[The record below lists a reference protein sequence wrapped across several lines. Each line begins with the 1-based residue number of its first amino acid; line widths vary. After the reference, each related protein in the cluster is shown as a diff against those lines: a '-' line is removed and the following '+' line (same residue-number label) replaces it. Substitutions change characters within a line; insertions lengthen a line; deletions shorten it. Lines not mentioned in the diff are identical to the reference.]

1 MKRLWIRLV
10 ALVKKRVQ
18 DSIVAKIA
26 LVLSVAIVF
35 CTTYL
40 LILPALTISTD
51 SSSSVIQSVSSSE
64 ETTTEALQEES
75 SQAESSKVTDSST
88 TTSEAETESSDPD
101 AIAAGSL
108 SAETSDVTVTATY
121 EDNTFSEPVT
131 LKVSPVSDSSAIN
144 NKLTSILSETKQTLA
159 QAYSYDISFVT
170 ASGEEVEPSK
180 DVNVSITFKGAV
192 SSSERQSGWKLYHFV
207 DNDINNVED
216 LTDKSDTTIN
226 QDSSDSAT
234 GVDFKSDSFSTY
246 TVAGVTYTNFSDYL
260 TSDTTYT
267 NRTVEQP
274 TYSETTEILTTGIKL
289 SYQINKEDLEAN
301 GNDYKYAIELP
312 ADTAWTSITEG
323 QTYKGTDEQNNSAFE
338 YEFVQD
344 GDKKYILITFLEDYV
359 NNAGTYVK
367 GNLEYTATIGSTYRN
382 KDGSYTITYS
392 DDVKVEIPSDEIK
405 VVPKEDEAAYDVSSS
420 KKGSVEY
427 DGDEAELIYT
437 VTVSSNKGT
446 NGDITLKDALSG
458 SDLGDITID
467 SVTIDSITKS
477 DGSSVSVPSKE
488 DGDDKKSFTMTL
500 SQLEAGESYTI
511 KYRYKVSNFPAGKA
525 YAINNT
531 VNLESPDIDNPG
543 NSSYQVTIER
553 NKITKTG
560 KYDSDSNTITWE
572 IKVNENQNDIA
583 GATLSDDMFSNA
595 IGGSITISPSGGIE
609 KTSDGYKFTAV
620 SDGKNTNTYEI
631 IYKTDAGDSPD
642 SWGQNKNQVTNVVE
656 LTDNGETS
664 TAEKTVGTGEGDTG
678 GLEKTFESAEDTDTA
693 SIKVLNW
700 KSVISMPG
708 DGIIPTGTV
717 FEDELQA
724 PNSNDFDNH
733 YYTKDQID
741 SIYNRLVEIFGAGN
755 FDFWIWES
763 GQATW
768 QYTSY
773 DQISSDKTYRK
784 FKFELRKDYE
794 NTKDI
799 TLEYTSTGN
808 VSAIINFANTIST
821 DGFRDSADYRYQA
834 TSKVTKM
841 DGNAITSDG
850 EEYQDKDTSHTINS
864 DETIT
869 WVVKVALDD
878 TATSLTL
885 TDTPPAGLTLVGVK
899 YGVRTGNQ
907 TDLTYEDNK
916 LSYTLNQ
923 YYNAFRIS
931 VDGTVN
937 SDGSIVLNF
946 EAAEGTTL
954 KAQTKAN
961 NSKYGDSL
969 YVWFTFK
976 TTDAQLDDST
986 TKTYKNKASATI
998 DGVPAGEDDHT
1009 QTITIEP
1016 SKKISKSGE
1025 WHKNDTTDDIR
1036 GVHYTLKLN
1045 PEAQDLNP
1053 DSDTYEVTDTLTYV
1067 TDVTTNIS
1075 YDLIGSSVKL
1085 LDSSGNE
1092 VTDGWSWTV
1101 EKVQEGLTVKSV
1113 LKVVVPDEQA
1123 YTLKYVY
1130 AVSGDIKNN
1139 TSLTV
1144 NNTASIEGMKTGST
1158 ECKYTYTWEE
1168 ADTSGTATTD
1178 KYFKFT
1184 KVDAKNFRI
1193 TLKGATFN
1201 VYEYGTDS
1209 LVASYV
1215 TNDDGVFYIYKNLS
1229 GAAETHTSLKQDTL
1243 YYVKEVTP
1251 PPGYDLSDEVYYF
1264 YYSEDSALPSNLGS
1278 EFPGDTSQILNL
1290 ATRSKVENVK
1300 DKELPP
1306 TVSLTVNK
1314 KWFTA
1319 TGDETSRSD
1328 GSITYDV
1335 IQVATA
1341 EDGTSTESTYK
1352 SGETLSHDDDWTK
1365 PYTKLPVSGTDSSG
1379 NAVTYT
1385 YYVKENAVSGYD
1397 TSYTNSNNDVPT
1409 EEAADMA
1416 IASDSATITI
1426 RNTAQ
1431 KQYDL
1436 PETGGNGTQWHYL
1449 AGAALSLLAIGL
1461 LSFKVYKRYQIGGH
1475 L

>member
-1 MKRLWIRLV
+1 MKKLWIKLAALVRKRL
-10 ALVKKRVQ
+10 Q
-18 DSIVAKIA
+18 ESIVARIA
-26 LVLSVAIVF
+26 LVLSVAVVF

-40 LILPALTISTD
+40 LILPALTVSTD
-51 SSSSVIQSVSSSE
+51 NSSSVIQS
-64 ETTTEALQEES
+64 
-75 SQAESSKVTDSST
+75 
-88 TTSEAETESSDPD
+88 TESSSSVVDESGQD
-101 AIAAGSL
+101 ELLSVQEASSQTESSESAANTTDEAADVVAAGTL
-108 SAETSDVTVTATY
+108 SAETSEVTVTVTY

-131 LKVSPVSDSSAIN
+131 LKVNSVSDTSAIN
-144 NKLTSILSETKQTLA
+144 DKLTSELSKTKQSLS

-180 DVNVSITFKGAV
+180 DVNVSLAFKNAV
-192 SSSERQSGWKLYHFV
+192 ASSDLQSGWKLYHFV

-382 KDGSYTITYS
+382 EDGSYTITYS

-405 VVPKEDEAAYDVSSS
+405 VVPKEDEVAYDVSSS

-543 NSSYQVTIER
+543 NSNSWVTIER
-553 NKITKTG
+553 NKITKIG
-560 KYDSDSNTITWE
+560 EYDSDSNTITWT
-572 IKVNENQNDIA
+572 IKVNENKNDIA
-583 GATLSDDMFSNA
+583 GATLSDEMFSDA
-595 IGGSITISPSGGIE
+595 IGDITISPSTGIE

-631 IYKTDAGDSPD
+631 TYKTDAGDSPN
-642 SWGQNKNQVTNVVE
+642 SWAQSKNQVTNTVE
-656 LTDNGETS
+656 LTDNGEAS
-664 TAEKTVGTGEGDTG
+664 TADVTVDTGEGDTG
-678 GLEKTFESAEDTDTA
+678 GLEKTLEKSEDGEDA
-693 SIKVLNW
+693 STKILTW
-700 KSVISMPG
+700 KSVISMSG
-708 DGIIPTGTV
+708 DGTIPAGTE
-717 FEDELQA
+717 FTDTLMA
-724 PNSNDFDNH
+724 GNNDDWDSH

-741 SIYNRLVEIFGAGN
+741 DIYQTLVSILGEGN
-755 FDFWIWES
+755 FEFSIWES

-773 DQISSDKTYRK
+773 DQISSDKTYRQFK
-784 FKFELRKDYE
+784 FKLLSDY
-794 NTKDI
+794 TGDDI
-799 TLEYTSTGN
+799 TLEYKSTATN
-808 VSAIINFANTIST
+808 VSTVINFTNTISSSSFSST
-821 DGFRDSADYRYQA
+821 ANYRYE
-834 TSKVTKM
+834 TESKITKM
-841 DGNAITSDG
+841 DGKEYTSDG
-850 EEYQDKDTSHTINS
+850 KDFQANDTSHTINS
-864 DETIT
+864 DGTIF
-869 WVVKVALDD
+869 WRVKINLDD
-878 TATSLTL
+878 SDQSVTIV
-885 TDTPPAGLTLVGVK
+885 DTPPADLQLVDFKFG
-899 YGVRTGNQ
+899 Y
-907 TDLTYEDNK
+907 
-916 LSYTLNQ
+916 LNQ
-923 YYNAFRIS
+923 EFGESNIS
-931 VDGTVN
+931 ITDTSISWINTWKAYPNIDMSGTIS
-937 SDGSIVLNF
+937 SDGKITATFTAIN
-946 EAAEGTTL
+946 GTTL
-954 KAQTKAN
+954 KQALKN
-961 NSKYGDSL
+961 NNDAL
-969 YVWFTFK
+969 YVVYEFK
-976 TTDAQLDDST
+976 YTGDLPLDDDLVLSLT
-986 TKTYKNKASATI
+986 NEASATI

-1158 ECKYTYTWEE
+1158 EYKYTYTWEE

-1184 KVDAKNFRI
+1184 KVDAENFRI

-1215 TNDDGVFYIYKNLS
+1215 TNDDGVFYIYKDLS

-1264 YYSEDSALPSNLGS
+1264 YYSEDSSLPSNLGS
-1278 EFPGDTSQILNL
+1278 EFSGDTTKIVNL
-1290 ATRSKVENVK
+1290 ATPSDPVYVE
-1300 DKELPP
+1300 DEELPP
-1306 TVSLTVNK
+1306 TIDLTVNK
-1314 KWFTA
+1314 EWLN
-1319 TGDETSRSD
+1319 SD
-1328 GSITYDV
+1328 GSSAERTSGSITVQLKRISDKDSTPVDV
-1335 IQVATA
+1335 
-1341 EDGTSTESTYK
+1341 EDGKRTIESDGGK
-1352 SGETLSHDDDWTK
+1352 WT
-1365 PYTKLPVSGTDSSG
+1365 TTFSDLPVKGDDG
-1379 NAVTYT
+1379 EYYY
-1385 YYVKENAVSGYD
+1385 YYVEETPVSGYD
-1397 TSYTNSNNDVPT
+1397 TSYSNSNGDSSTNAV
-1409 EEAADMA
+1409 DMA
-1416 IASDSATITI
+1416 IASDSAEITI
-1426 RNTAQ
+1426 ENTAQ
-1431 KQYDL
+1431 KQYAL

-1449 AGAALSLLAIGL
+1449 AGATLSLLAIGFL
-1461 LSFKVYKRYQIGGH
+1461 IFKVYKRYQIGGH

>member
-1 MKRLWIRLV
+1 MKKLRFELTKLI
-10 ALVKKRVQ
+10 KKRVK
-18 DSIVAKIA
+18 DSIIAKIA
-26 LVLSVAIVF
+26 LVLAVFIVF

-40 LILPALTISTD
+40 LILPALTVSTG
-51 SSSSVIQSVSSSE
+51 SSSSVIQSTENSSSVADE
-64 ETTTEALQEES
+64 SRQDES
-75 SQAESSKVTDSST
+75 SPEVLQKASNQ
-88 TTSEAETESSDPD
+88 TESSESAANTTDEAAD
-101 AIAAGSL
+101 MVAAGTL
-108 SAETSDVTVTATY
+108 SAETSEVTVTVTY

-131 LKVSPVSDSSAIN
+131 LKVNSVSDTSAIN
-144 NKLTSILSETKQTLA
+144 DKLTSELSKTKQRLS

-180 DVNVSITFKGAV
+180 DVNVSLAFKNAV
-192 SSSERQSGWKLYHFV
+192 GSSDLQSGWKLYHFV

-216 LTDKSDTTIN
+216 LTNKSDTTIN

-382 KDGSYTITYS
+382 EDGSYTITYS

-500 SQLEAGESYTI
+500 SQLGAGESYTI

-525 YAINNT
+525 YTIKNT

-543 NSSYQVTIER
+543 NSSYQVIIER

-595 IGGSITISPSGGIE
+595 IGGSITISPSDGIE

-620 SDGKNTNTYEI
+620 SGGKNTNTYTI
-631 IYKTDAGDSPD
+631 TYKTDAGDVPD
-642 SWGQNKNQVTNVVE
+642 SWAQSKNSVTNTVT
-656 LTDNGETS
+656 LTDDGETS
-664 TAEKTVGTGEGDTG
+664 TAEKTVDTGEGDTG
-678 GLEKTFESAEDTDTA
+678 GLEKTLEKSEDGEDA
-693 SIKVLNW
+693 STKILTW
-700 KSVISMPG
+700 KSVISVPG
-708 DGIIPTGTV
+708 DGTIPAGTE
-717 FEDELQA
+717 FTDTLMA
-724 PNSNDFDNH
+724 GNNNDWDSH

-741 SIYNRLVEIFGAGN
+741 DIYQTLVSILGEGN
-755 FDFWIWES
+755 FEFSIWES

-773 DQISSDKTYRK
+773 DQISSDKTYRQFK
-784 FKFELRKDYE
+784 FKLLSAYTG
-794 NTKDI
+794 NDI
-799 TLEYTSTGN
+799 TLEYKSTATN
-808 VSAIINFANTIST
+808 LSTTINFTNTIST
-821 DGFRDSADYRYQA
+821 KGFSSTANYRYESE
-834 TSKVTKM
+834 SKITKM
-841 DGNAITSDG
+841 DGKEHTSDG
-850 EEYQDKDTSHTINS
+850 KDFQANDTSHTINS
-864 DETIT
+864 DGTIF
-869 WVVKVALDD
+869 WRVKINLDD
-878 TATSLTL
+878 SDQSVTIV
-885 TDTPPAGLTLVGVK
+885 DTPPADLQLVDFKFG
-899 YGVRTGNQ
+899 Y
-907 TDLTYEDNK
+907 
-916 LSYTLNQ
+916 LNQ
-923 YYNAFRIS
+923 ESGGSNIS
-931 VDGTVN
+931 ITDTSISWINPWWKTYPKIDMSGTIS
-937 SDGSIVLNF
+937 SDGKITATFTAIN
-946 EAAEGTTL
+946 GTTL
-954 KAQTKAN
+954 KQALN
-961 NSKYGDSL
+961 NNDAL
-969 YVWFTFK
+969 YVVYEFK
-976 TTDAQLDDST
+976 YTGDLPLDDDLVLSLT
-986 TKTYKNKASATI
+986 NEASATI

-1158 ECKYTYTWEE
+1158 EYKYTYTWEE

-1184 KVDAKNFRI
+1184 KVDAENFRI

-1215 TNDDGVFYIYKNLS
+1215 TNDDGVFYIYKDLS

-1290 ATRSKVENVK
+1290 ATHSKVENVK

-1314 KWFTA
+1314 EWFTA
-1319 TGDETSRSD
+1319 DGEKTERSD

-1352 SGETLSHDDDWTK
+1352 SGETLSHDDNWTK
-1365 PYTKLPVSGTDSSG
+1365 TYSDLPASGTDS
-1379 NAVTYT
+1379 NNNKVNYT
-1385 YYVKENAVSGYD
+1385 YYVKETAVSGYD
-1397 TSYTNSNNDVPT
+1397 TSYSNSNGDSSTNAV
-1409 EEAADMA
+1409 DMA
-1416 IASDSATITI
+1416 IASDSAEITI
-1426 RNTAQ
+1426 ENTAQ
-1431 KQYDL
+1431 KQYAL
-1436 PETGGNGTQWHYL
+1436 PETGGNGTQWYYIT
-1449 AGAALSLLAIGL
+1449 GAIVSLLT
-1461 LSFKVYKRYQIGGH
+1461 LSILIFKIYKRYQMGGH

>member
-1 MKRLWIRLV
+1 MKKLRFELTKLI
-10 ALVKKRVQ
+10 KKRVK
-18 DSIVAKIA
+18 DSIIAKIA
-26 LVLSVAIVF
+26 LVLAIFIVF

-40 LILPALTISTD
+40 LILPALTVSTG
-51 SSSSVIQSVSSSE
+51 SSSSVIQSTENSSSVADE
-64 ETTTEALQEES
+64 SRQDES
-75 SQAESSKVTDSST
+75 SPEVLQKASNQ
-88 TTSEAETESSDPD
+88 TESSEAADENTID
-101 AIAAGSL
+101 EATNAVAAGTL
-108 SAETSDVTVTATY
+108 SAETSDVTVTVTY
-121 EDNTFSEPVT
+121 EDDTFSEPVT
-131 LKVSPVSDSSAIN
+131 LTVSPVSDTSAIN
-144 NKLTSILSETKQTLA
+144 DKLTSELSKTKQNLS

-180 DVNVSITFKGAV
+180 DVNVSLAFKNAV
-192 SSSERQSGWKLYHFV
+192 GSSDLQSGWKLYHFV
-207 DNDINNVED
+207 DNNINNVED
-216 LTDKSDTTIN
+216 LTDNSDTTIN
-226 QDSSDSAT
+226 HDGSDSIAS
-234 GVDFKSDSFSTY
+234 VDFKSDSFSTY
-246 TVAGVTYTNFSDYL
+246 TVAGVDYADFSDYL

-267 NRTVEQP
+267 NSTVKA
-274 TYSETTEILTTGIKL
+274 TYSETTNILTTDIKL
-289 SYQINKEDLEAN
+289 SYNISKEALKAN
-301 GNDYKYAIELP
+301 AKYAIELP
-312 ADTAWTSITEG
+312 VDTTWTSVTEG
-323 QTYKGTDEQNNSAFE
+323 KTYKGNDSDDPDKLAFE

-344 GDKKYILITFLEDYV
+344 GDKKYILITFLEDYI

-367 GNLEYTATIGSTYRN
+367 GNLAYKATIGNTYRHE
-382 KDGSYTITYS
+382 DGSYTIAYS

-420 KKGSVEY
+420 KTGSVEY
-427 DGDEAELIYT
+427 DGNQAYLVYT

-446 NGDITLKDALSG
+446 NGDITFNDTLSG
-458 SDLGDITID
+458 DGIGDITID
-467 SVTIDSITKS
+467 SITIDSITKS
-477 DGSSVSVPSKE
+477 DGSSVTPSKE
-488 DGDDKKSFTMTL
+488 DGSDKKSFTMTL
-500 SQLEAGESYTI
+500 SQLEAGESYII

-543 NSSYQVTIER
+543 NSNSWVTIER

-583 GATLSDDMFSNA
+583 GATLSDDMFSDA
-595 IGGSITISPSGGIE
+595 IGGSITISPSDGIE

-620 SDGKNTNTYEI
+620 SGGKNTNTYTI
-631 IYKTDAGDSPD
+631 TYKTDAGDVPD
-642 SWGQNKNQVTNVVE
+642 SWAQSKNSVTNTVT
-656 LTDNGETS
+656 LTDDGETS
-664 TAEKTVGTGEGDTG
+664 TAEKTVDTGKGDTG
-678 GLEKTFESAEDTDTA
+678 GLEKTLEKSEDGEDA
-693 SIKVLNW
+693 STKILTW

-708 DGIIPTGTV
+708 DGTIPAGTE
-717 FEDELQA
+717 FTDTLMA
-724 PNSNDFDNH
+724 GNNDDWDSH

-741 SIYNRLVEIFGAGN
+741 DIYQTLVSILGEGN
-755 FDFWIWES
+755 FEFSIWKS

-773 DQISSDKTYRK
+773 DQISSDKTYRQFK
-784 FKFELRKDYE
+784 FKLLSDYTGE
-794 NTKDI
+794 DI
-799 TLEYTSTGN
+799 TLEYKSTATN
-808 VSAIINFANTIST
+808 LSTTINFTNTIST
-821 DGFRDSADYRYQA
+821 NGFSSTANYRYKPE
-834 TSKVTKM
+834 SKITKM
-841 DGNAITSDG
+841 DGNETTSDG
-850 EEYQDKDTSHTINS
+850 KDFQANDTSHAINADGTIS
-864 DETIT
+864 
-869 WVVKVALDD
+869 WRVKVNLDD
-878 TATSLTL
+878 SNESVTVV
-885 TDTPPAGLTLVGVK
+885 DTPPADLQLVDLKFGSK
-899 YGVRTGNQ
+899 YQEQGGSN
-907 TDLTYEDNK
+907 
-916 LSYTLNQ
+916 
-923 YYNAFRIS
+923 IS
-931 VDGTVN
+931 ITETSISWVN
-937 SDGSIVLNF
+937 SWWKAYANIDFSGSISSDGAITTTFTAIN
-946 EAAEGTTL
+946 ETTL
-954 KAQTKAN
+954 KQALN
-961 NSKYGDSL
+961 NNDAL
-969 YVWFTFK
+969 YIVYTFK
-976 TTDAQLDDST
+976 YKGDLPLDDSLVLT
-986 TKTYKNKASATI
+986 LTNKASATI

-1025 WHKNDTTDDIR
+1025 WHKNDTTDDMR
-1036 GVHYTLKLN
+1036 GVRYTLKLN

-1101 EKVQEGLTVKSV
+1101 EKVQESLTVKSV
-1113 LKVVVPDEQA
+1113 LKVVVPDEQS

-1144 NNTASIEGMKTGST
+1144 NNIASIERLKTGST
-1158 ECKYTYTWEE
+1158 ENKYTYTWEE

-1184 KVDAKNFRI
+1184 KVDAENFRV

-1201 VYEYGTDS
+1201 VYEYGTDNI
-1209 LVASYV
+1209 VASYV
-1215 TNDDGVFYIYKNLS
+1215 TSDDGVFYIYKDLS
-1229 GAAETHTSLKQDTL
+1229 GAVETHTSLKQDTL
-1243 YYVKEVTP
+1243 YYVKEVNP

-1264 YYSEDSALPSNLGS
+1264 YYSEDSALPLNLGS

-1290 ATRSKVENVK
+1290 AIHSKVVNVK

-1319 TGDETSRSD
+1319 DGDETSRSD

-1365 PYTKLPVSGTDSSG
+1365 SYTELPVSGTDSSG
-1379 NAVTYT
+1379 NVVTYT

-1397 TSYTNSNNDVPT
+1397 TSYTNSNNDSST
-1409 EEAADMA
+1409 TAADMA

-1426 RNTAQ
+1426 ENTAQ
-1431 KQYDL
+1431 KQYAL
-1436 PETGGNGTQWHYL
+1436 PETGGNGTQWHYIV
-1449 AGAALSLLAIGL
+1449 GAIFSLLALGL
-1461 LSFKVYKRYQIGGH
+1461 LIFKVYKRYQMGGH